1 MMFNALSRF
10 IIERTYRGVHPA
22 PRITAPETLAPELRA
37 FSDCRARYIQQSA
50 ATVAGRVAPF
60 PARRAQ

>member
-1 MMFNALSRF
+1 MFNALSRF

>member
-10 IIERTYRGVHPA
+10 IVERTYRGVHPA
-22 PRITAPETLAPELRA
+22 PRITTPERLVPELRA

-60 PARRAQ
+60 PARCAQ

>member
-1 MMFNALSRF
+1 MFNALSRF
-10 IIERTYRGVHPA
+10 IVERTYRDVHPA
-22 PRITAPETLAPELRA
+22 PRITTPEHLVPELRA

-60 PARRAQ
+60 PARRAP

>member
-22 PRITAPETLAPELRA
+22 PRITAHETLAHELRA

-60 PARRAQ
+60 PARSAP

>member
-1 MMFNALSRF
+1 MMFNALSKF
-10 IIERTYRGVHPA
+10 IVERTYRGVHPA
-22 PRITAPETLAPELRA
+22 PRITTPERLVPELRA

>member
-1 MMFNALSRF
+1 MFNTLSRF

-50 ATVAGRVAPF
+50 ATVAGRVAPV
-60 PARRAQ
+60 PARSAP

>member
-10 IIERTYRGVHPA
+10 IIERTYRGVLPA
-22 PRITAPETLAPELRA
+22 TRITAPETLVPELRA

-50 ATVAGRVAPF
+50 DTVAGRVAPF